1 MMKRRII
8 SNIFILCV
16 IAYFIWLISR
26 PVFYLSEVS
35 MHTKN
40 PLSISWHSF
49 TIDTNIIGENDVE
62 NDGKDDYIISLYP
75 FYLMLLFAFMIRF
88 IPFKKKHKE

>member
-8 SNIFILCV
+8 SNIFILYV
-16 IAYFIWLISR
+16 VAYFIWLISR
-26 PVFYLSEVS
+26 PVFYLSDIS
-35 MHTKN
+35 MYAKN
-40 PLSISWHSF
+40 PLSISWHYF

-75 FYLMLLFAFMIRF
+75 FYLMLLLAFMIRF
-88 IPFKKKHKE
+88 IPFKKNYKE

>member
-26 PVFYLSEVS
+26 PEFYLSDIS
-35 MHTKN
+35 MHAKN
-40 PLSISWHSF
+40 PISISWHYF
-49 TIDTNIIGENDVE
+49 TIDTDIIGAND
-62 NDGKDDYIISLYP
+62 NDSEDDYIISLYP
-75 FYLMLLFAFMIRF
+75 FYFILFLAFIIRF
-88 IPFKKKHKE
+88 IPLKNKHKE